1 MSRNALPQNYK
12 ITDDIELER
21 FSTGWYQVSGSGVLA
36 DDTTHFW
43 RGTKGLKL
51 TTPSD
56 GSEVRAE
63 KVVNMKLVKNNLISF
78 YVYIHDDISK
88 YNEFKVL
95 LSSVSDWSKYKLTWI
110 GPKSIGWNKFILQWS
125 GLYFSDAGESFDNT
139 MIKMRFCLSAK
150 NGNQASITLGAV
162 DYGSKYLNKTIL
174 RFDDAQDTV
183 YTTTYPIMKARGLK
197 GTIYAIGSFV
207 GTAGYCTLAQL
218 KEMYNDGWDVGSH
231 SYTHPDFT
239 TLTLEQT
246 RAEMVNNQNWLVN
259 NGFTRSFKHYALPGG
274 TDNAYIRQVISELA
288 FDTVVTSND
297 LTSVSDYNNASYNYY
312 LNLVNIP
319 SKIISNTTTLQAV
332 KTMIEQSI
340 NYQNVVIMLHSIK
353 DPQTNQYQW
362 SVANFTGLC
371 DYLVQRK
378 IDAVTISAFK
388 NGLTNPRKLVN
399 R

>member
-1 MSRNALPQNYK
+1 
-12 ITDDIELER
+12 
-21 FSTGWYQVSGSGVLA
+21 
-36 DDTTHFW
+36 
-43 RGTKGLKL
+43 
-51 TTPSD
+51 
-56 GSEVRAE
+56 
-63 KVVNMKLVKNNLISF
+63 
-78 YVYIHDDISK
+78 
-88 YNEFKVL
+88 
-95 LSSVSDWSKYKLTWI
+95 
-110 GPKSIGWNKFILQWS
+110 
-125 GLYFSDAGESFDNT
+125 
-139 MIKMRFCLSAK
+139 
-150 NGNQASITLGAV
+150 
-162 DYGSKYLNKTIL
+162 
-174 RFDDAQDTV
+174 
-183 YTTTYPIMKARGLK
+183 
-197 GTIYAIGSFV
+197 
-207 GTAGYCTLAQL
+207 
-218 KEMYNDGWDVGSH
+218 
-231 SYTHPDFT
+231 
-239 TLTLEQT
+239 
-246 RAEMVNNQNWLVN
+246 MVNNQNWLVN